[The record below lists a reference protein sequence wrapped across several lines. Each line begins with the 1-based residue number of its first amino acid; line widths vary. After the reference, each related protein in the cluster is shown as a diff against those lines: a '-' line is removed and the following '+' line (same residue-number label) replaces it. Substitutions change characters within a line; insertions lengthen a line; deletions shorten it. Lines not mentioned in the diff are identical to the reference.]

1 MVTAIRG
8 ETPEEQPTMHTH
20 HAIDYIE
27 FNVTDIGEA
36 KRFFVD
42 AFGWEFNDYGPD
54 YAGIKGGSGEVG
66 GLRKV
71 EETATGGPLV
81 ILYSDDLPASLAAV
95 EAAGG
100 RIVKDIFEFPGGRR
114 FEFVDTS
121 GNELAVWGY
130 A

>member
-1 MVTAIRG
+1 MSEVSHI
-8 ETPEEQPTMHTH
+8 H
-20 HAIDYIE
+20 HSIDYIE
-27 FNVTDIGEA
+27 FCVTDMAEA
-36 KRFFVD
+36 KRFFSE
-42 AFGWEFNDYGPD
+42 AFGWEFNEYGPD

-71 EETATGGPLV
+71 DQVAAGGPLI
-81 ILYSDDLPASLAAV
+81 ILYSEDLPASLAAV

-114 FEFVDTS
+114 FEFADPS
-121 GNELAVWGY
+121 GNEMAVWGT